1 MDKEQAKL
9 ILGCTRPNGADDADP
24 AVREALDFAQQDPE
38 LKAWLE
44 AERASDREFTARLR
58 SIAVPASLKR
68 EILAGHRMEKGVPM
82 WRRPQVWALAACVLI
97 LAGVAVRNLA
107 FVPVLPPAGYADM
120 QQDVGA
126 LVAGGQFTPSLEV
139 PDTAQARRWLA
150 DKKAPEMDDLPPF
163 LADAHAVACTVMEWR
178 GRQVGGVCLQKN
190 GRLMHL
196 FVINRDQL
204 DDLPKD
210 GQILPKTFNGHQSL
224 AWNSPKHFYVLVAD
238 QETTDLSD
246 LPGGS

>member
-9 ILGCTRPNGADDADP
+9 ILSCTRPNGADDGDP
-24 AVREALDFAQQDPE
+24 AVREALDFVQSDPG

-44 AERASDREFTARLR
+44 AERASDKEFMVHLR
-58 SIAVPASLKR
+58 SVAAPASLKR
-68 EILAGHRMEKGVPM
+68 EILAGHRMEKLVPM
-82 WRRPQVWALAACVLI
+82 WRRPQIWALAACVLV
-97 LAGVAVRNLA
+97 LAGVAVKNLA
-107 FVPVLPPAGYADM
+107 FVPALPPAGYADM

-126 LVAGGQFTPSLEV
+126 LVAGGKFAPSLEV
-139 PDTAQARRWLA
+139 PGTAQARKWLA

-163 LADAHAVACTVMEWR
+163 LADANAVACTVMEWR
-178 GRQVGGVCLQKN
+178 GRQVGGMCLKKN

-204 DDLPKD
+204 DALPKD
-210 GQILPKTFNGHQSL
+210 GQILSKAFNGHQSL